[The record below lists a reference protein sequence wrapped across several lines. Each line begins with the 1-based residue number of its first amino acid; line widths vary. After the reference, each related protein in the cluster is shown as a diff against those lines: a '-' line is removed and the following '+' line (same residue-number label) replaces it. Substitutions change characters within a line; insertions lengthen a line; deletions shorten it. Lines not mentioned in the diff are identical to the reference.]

1 MKAYR
6 SLAVVLAGFFGHA
19 GSLAAQVADAPAT
32 STAPNVAAKDSPAAD
47 AAADPAAPRPG
58 LKRLT
63 PEHEVWVDPKQKQV
77 VMNGRVVLRRGPLEL
92 FACLKNT
99 KEHEAVVAVE
109 TKAYV
114 VHAALLA
121 CGAKPGNPA
130 QFLPEFRPA
139 SGTEIEVLVSWTDD
153 KNKRHEMDARQ
164 WIRDV
169 RTGGP
174 MKQAW
179 VFGGSGFWKDP
190 ADGKSYY
197 RAEEGDFICI
207 SNFSTAMLD
216 LPIESSQANA
226 TLLFE
231 AFTDNIPPDGTKV
244 VLTLR
249 PKLPEKGPDTNV
261 NSKPNAQADR

>member
-1 MKAYR
+1 MKRFFSFVLVVVGCIGPSQLLFGQTTEKTEAPPAKD
-6 SLAVVLAGFFGHA
+6 AV
-19 GSLAAQVADAPAT
+19 AASDAP
-32 STAPNVAAKDSPAAD
+32 
-47 AAADPAAPRPG
+47 DPAAPRPG

-63 PEHEVWVDPKQKQV
+63 PEYEVWVDPKQKQV

-99 KEHEAVVAVE
+99 KEHEAIVAVE

-121 CGAKPGNPA
+121 CGALPGNPA

-139 SGTEIEVLVSWTDD
+139 SGTEIEVIVSWTDE
-153 KNKRHEMDARQ
+153 KQMKHEMDARQ
-164 WIRDV
+164 WVRDV

-174 MKQAW
+174 MKQPW

-231 AFTDNIPPDGTKV
+231 ALTDNIPPDGTKI

-249 PKLPEKGPDTNV
+249 PKPTAKKAAASAEAK
-261 NSKPNAQADR
+261 S